1 MEPSLWYSSGRA
13 GNRGGVSVARSD
25 VRALLTPGL
34 CTARASR
41 KGMVGGLVTAE
52 LSRALMALWTSERWE
67 RVR

>member
-1 MEPSLWYSSGRA
+1 M
-13 GNRGGVSVARSD
+13 ARSD
-25 VRALLTPGL
+25 VTALLTPGL